1 MDKVLKDQAMLFGVL
16 NFVIQAG
23 AVGLTVF
30 EDMSKHGKTFW
41 EGLAH
46 GGYLLGASQA
56 GAAIGVAGATIAGAP
71 AIGVGVAA
79 AIMSVLVG
87 FGAEAL
93 YANFPIVEDTV
104 DAIGDI
110 LESLFTKEID
120 VGPKD
125 RIPAE

>member
-1 MDKVLKDQAMLFGVL
+1 MFDCCYGNGNVIQEVNGLGQIRKFEYDKNGNQTKISLLKDL
-16 NFVIQAG
+16 
-23 AVGLTVF
+23 
-30 EDMSKHGKTFW
+30 
-41 EGLAH
+41 
-46 GGYLLGASQA
+46 
-56 GAAIGVAGATIAGAP
+56 
-71 AIGVGVAA
+71 
-79 AIMSVLVG
+79 SVLVG

-93 YANFPIVEDTV
+93 YDNFPIVEDTV